1 MGASNCTVLALASR
15 STASSISR
23 CPPFAIAQVM
33 TLRSPSTAN
42 PGSVSTNPAEIEH
55 LPSRKV
61 LYGLPLG
68 VSISILAKLEDIAQ
82 ADAASSGLV
91 EAATLALHW
100 RSPA

>member
-1 MGASNCTVLALASR
+1 
-15 STASSISR
+15 
-23 CPPFAIAQVM
+23 M

-55 LPSRKV
+55 LPSRKA

-91 EAATLALHW
+91 EATTLALEISSMTQVRVS
-100 RSPA
+100 RSASVFPTL